1 MIAKIFTPALG
12 AILGFI
18 SSWESFK
25 NILFSLL
32 MAFLCG
38 IAAAAGKLIF
48 NFFVRLVKRK
58 INKSDNEKTIG

>member
-18 SSWESFK
+18 TSWESFK
-25 NILFSLL
+25 SILFSLL

-38 IAAAAGKLIF
+38 IAAAIGKI
-48 NFFVRLVKRK
+48 LVNW
-58 INKSDNEKTIG
+58 INNKYIKPKKYTDEKTIG